1 MSIPNNLKS
10 TRTQRPLTAEKMAEL
25 LALDPSFVIL
35 GMREIRVFFI
45 PKCSVGVYE
54 GAGTDY
60 RAVMDVMDAAGYK
73 LYHGSMAAQAARGLS
88 RKDPQQTLKWLEG
101 RKRFGMI
108 YIAKDGEVTVREVRD
123 WKATSNRHIVAF
135 CERAQ
140 AERTFLIEG
149 MAEVF
154 ELPTAAQEEEVKI
167 EEMDIETL
175 EWEAADATAAVSEAK
190 WLKEAA
196 DAIQSLEAQL
206 AALKAEIA
214 KRAGK

>member
-1 MSIPNNLKS
+1 MSIPNDLKS

-45 PKCSVGVYE
+45 PKGSVGVYE
-54 GAGTDY
+54 GPGTDY

-88 RKDPQQTLKWLEG
+88 RKDPAQTLKWLEG
-101 RKRFGMI
+101 RTRFGMI

-123 WKATSNRHIVAF
+123 WKATSNRHIVGF

-149 MAEVF
+149 ISETF
-154 ELPTAAQEEEVKI
+154 ELPEAEQDV
-167 EEMDIETL
+167 ETM

-196 DAIQSLEAQL
+196 DTIQALEAQL

-214 KRAGK
+214 KRASK

>member
-1 MSIPNNLKS
+1 MSIPIDLKS
-10 TRTQRPLTAEKMAEL
+10 TRTQRPLTPQKMAEL
-25 LALDPSFVIL
+25 LALNPSFVIL

-45 PKCSVGVYE
+45 PKGSVGVYE
-54 GAGTDY
+54 GPGTDY

-88 RKDPQQTLKWLEG
+88 RKDPAQTLKWLEG

-123 WKATSNRHIVAF
+123 WKATSSRHIVGF

-149 MAEVF
+149 ITEVF
-154 ELPTAAQEEEVKI
+154 ELPEAER
-167 EEMDIETL
+167 DIETM

-196 DAIQSLEAQL
+196 DTIQALEAQL